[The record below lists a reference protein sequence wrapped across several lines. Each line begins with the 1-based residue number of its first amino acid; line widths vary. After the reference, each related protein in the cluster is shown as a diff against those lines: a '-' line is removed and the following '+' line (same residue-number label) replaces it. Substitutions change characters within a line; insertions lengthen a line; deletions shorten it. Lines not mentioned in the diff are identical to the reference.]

1 MFVCVCILVTLLD
14 TRTVPGELKWAAS
27 PLEGGVSGS
36 SSSFTD
42 TLFTTC
48 SPFGKTHSYRS
59 LTHSHTLGLE
69 TVKNHPTDFEMCCCS
84 PSLSANMRSL
94 ALCLAHKKAYTSLVV
109 GVIFKGFLLPC
120 SCQNES
126 WKYLFYIISPHLFV
140 LFVGTL

>member
-1 MFVCVCILVTLLD
+1 MRVHFSDPAGYQDSARRAKMGSQSFRGRGEWELFFFY
-14 TRTVPGELKWAAS
+14 RYTVYN
-27 PLEGGVSGS
+27 
-36 SSSFTD
+36 
-42 TLFTTC
+42 LF
-48 SPFGKTHSYRS
+48 SLWKTHSYRS

-94 ALCLAHKKAYTSLVV
+94 ALCLAHKEAYTSLVV

-126 WKYLFYIISPHLFV
+126 WKYLFYIISSHLFV
-140 LFVGTL
+140 LFVGTS